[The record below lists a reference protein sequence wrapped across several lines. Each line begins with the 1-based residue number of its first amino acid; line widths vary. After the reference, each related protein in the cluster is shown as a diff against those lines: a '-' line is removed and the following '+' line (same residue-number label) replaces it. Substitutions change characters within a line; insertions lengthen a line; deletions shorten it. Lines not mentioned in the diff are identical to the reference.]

1 MSRNTGFFVPN
12 ILSLSSSGNGTSQRM
27 EEASI
32 AGTID
37 WNPGHWDPFCCGY
50 HALFGRRRSVDPW
63 WGLCDTTIQGCT
75 QIIVYGNVMWNPVT
89 ESANTLGHGGIQ
101 AHSAVDSSGF
111 VSSIFVSRGIAQP
124 WRNRVKQ
131 ENPNEQQA
139 SKSTRTRSALSSPRT
154 VVILVI
160 IFLILSWK
168 SHVRKTG

>member
-1 MSRNTGFFVPN
+1 
-12 ILSLSSSGNGTSQRM
+12 M
-27 EEASI
+27 EEARI
-32 AGTID
+32 ARSPD
-37 WNPGHWDPFCCGY
+37 WNPGIRICYSNRVGIGPYSATVTLVCLVVVERLY
-50 HALFGRRRSVDPW
+50 PW

-168 SHVRKTG
+168 SHVRKTN